1 MEKNRARLHGG
12 MRTEANGGARR
23 HGRPGCARR
32 HGCPG
37 RARSG
42 HTGRARGDAL
52 AGRRFRVRCFNA
64 GRACGRGASPITS
77 TRCAQAGRTGDAGQE
92 RRAAREGKG
101 ERTARRVRP
110 RRNRAGRAGARSS
123 WLYSFPR
130 LDAMR
135 TGRAHRGRRARKARG
150 ARGKRR
156 KNGAMRPPAQE
167 QGRACR
173 SAQQMA
179 LQLPP
184 SRRDAH
190 RPGAQGAQGKKG
202 ARRAWEKAKERRDAS
217 ARAGTGPD
225 TARGGGEQGSAEPK
239 KPARKGRAHRSGLRG
254 RQSGAEIEGE
264 MRREQPRTGAAARR
278 SRGNEPCVA
287 AARKRGMRAEKSGN
301 RRDCPP
307 VRMGAPVAR
316 KHGKGRGVVLA
327 VWMDGATVRGIRW
340 RAAGCRKRGAV
351 PGAPPIGRK
360 GSALLRRPCRRQR
373 KRRCPCRPAGQKDAG
388 KVARGIVGRTAG

>member
-1 MEKNRARLHGG
+1 
-12 MRTEANGGARR
+12 
-23 HGRPGCARR
+23 
-32 HGCPG
+32 
-37 RARSG
+37 
-42 HTGRARGDAL
+42 
-52 AGRRFRVRCFNA
+52 
-64 GRACGRGASPITS
+64 
-77 TRCAQAGRTGDAGQE
+77 
-92 RRAAREGKG
+92 
-101 ERTARRVRP
+101 
-110 RRNRAGRAGARSS
+110 
-123 WLYSFPR
+123 
-130 LDAMR
+130 
-135 TGRAHRGRRARKARG
+135 
-150 ARGKRR
+150 
-156 KNGAMRPPAQE
+156 
-167 QGRACR
+167 
-173 SAQQMA
+173 MA

-184 SRRDAH
+184 PRRDAH

-287 AARKRGMRAEKSGN
+287 AARKRLSAARKSG
-301 RRDCPP
+301 
-307 VRMGAPVAR
+307 
-316 KHGKGRGVVLA
+316 KGKGLPAGSHGRARRPEAWEREEGLSWRSG
-327 VWMDGATVRGIRW
+327 WMGRPCAASVP

-388 KVARGIVGRTAG
+388 KVARGIAGRTAG

>member
-1 MEKNRARLHGG
+1 MGSDCTAECEPKRTAASSGTDAPGVRGG
-12 MRTEANGGARR
+12 TDVPGVRGGR
-23 HGRPGCARR
+23 
-32 HGCPG
+32 
-37 RARSG
+37 
-42 HTGRARGDAL
+42 TGRARGDAL
-52 AGRRFRVRCFNA
+52 AGRRFRARCFNA
-64 GRACGRGASPITS
+64 GRAC
-77 TRCAQAGRTGDAGQE
+77 
-92 RRAAREGKG
+92 
-101 ERTARRVRP
+101 
-110 RRNRAGRAGARSS
+110 
-123 WLYSFPR
+123 
-130 LDAMR
+130 
-135 TGRAHRGRRARKARG
+135 
-150 ARGKRR
+150 
-156 KNGAMRPPAQE
+156 
-167 QGRACR
+167 R
-173 SAQQMA
+173 SAQQLA

-184 SRRDAH
+184 PRRDAH

-264 MRREQPRTGAAARR
+264 MRREQPRAGAGGM
-278 SRGNEPCVA
+278 SRAWPPPGSAGC
-287 AARKRGMRAEKSGN
+287 ARKRVEIEGTA
-301 RRDCPP
+301 RRF
-307 VRMGAPVAR
+307 AWAR
-316 KHGKGRGVVLA
+316 PSPGSMGKGRGVVLA

-388 KVARGIVGRTAG
+388 KVACGIAGRTAG

>member
-1 MEKNRARLHGG
+1 MEKNGKRLHGG
-12 MRTEANGGARR
+12 MRTEANGGEQR

-37 RARSG
+37 RARRAHRPG
-42 HTGRARGDAL
+42 ARGCAGGPAISSAL
-52 AGRRFRVRCFNA
+52 FQRRPGVQERAAAGFT
-64 GRACGRGASPITS
+64 ASSIS
-77 TRCAQAGRTGDAGQE
+77 TRCTGRRAGSAGKE

-135 TGRAHRGRRARKARG
+135 TGRAYRGRRARKARG
-150 ARGKRR
+150 VRGERR

-167 QGRACR
+167 QGRIQRAAAGNKAAR
-173 SAQQMA
+173 N
-179 LQLPP
+179 
-184 SRRDAH
+184 RRNRRGRDA
-190 RPGAQGAQGKKG
+190 RTGVGGAEGKAGRKS
-202 ARRAWEKAKERRDAS
+202 KERCGGSSREQEQP
-217 ARAGTGPD
+217 RAGT
-225 TARGGGEQGSAEPK
+225 RGMSRAWPPPGSAGC
-239 KPARKGRAHRSGLRG
+239 ARKRV
-254 RQSGAEIEGE
+254 EIEG
-264 MRREQPRTGAAARR
+264 TARR
-278 SRGNEPCVA
+278 FA
-287 AARKRGMRAEKSGN
+287 WARPSPGSM
-301 RRDCPP
+301 
-307 VRMGAPVAR
+307 
-316 KHGKGRGVVLA
+316 GKGRGVVLA
-327 VWMDGATVRGIRW
+327 VWMDGATVCGIRW

-388 KVARGIVGRTAG
+388 KVACGIAGRTAG